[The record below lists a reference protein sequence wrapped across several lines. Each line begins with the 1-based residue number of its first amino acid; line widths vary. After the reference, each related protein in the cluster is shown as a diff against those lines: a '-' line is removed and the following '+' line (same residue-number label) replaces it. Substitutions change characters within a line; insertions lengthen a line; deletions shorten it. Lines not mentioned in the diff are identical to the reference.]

1 MKRGETQPGLKAEE
15 PTKAGKGGKAKKV
28 FDSNIADS
36 LDLLVEYLVENGVR
50 GIHPLIMG
58 EVEKRLIIKV
68 LERSRGN
75 KLQAAKLLGMSR
87 NTFHRKIQKLVDCCL
102 ITDGKPDV

>member
-1 MKRGETQPGLKAEE
+1 MKQGKTDVDPNSEVGEEQATLG
-15 PTKAGKGGKAKKV
+15 KAGIILESKIGH
-28 FDSNIADS
+28 SI
-36 LDLLVEYLVENGVR
+36 DLLVEYLVDNNVS

-75 KLQAAKLLGMSR
+75 KLQAARLLGMGR
-87 NTFHRKIQKLVDCCL
+87 NTFHRKMQRLFETLKLRSRDAQ
-102 ITDGKPDV
+102 T

>member
-1 MKRGETQPGLKAEE
+1 MKSERGNTNLGSDIEGVAIEDSSPGTISKY
-15 PTKAGKGGKAKKV
+15 
-28 FDSNIADS
+28 NIGDS
-36 LDLLVEYLVENGVR
+36 LDSLVEYLVDNNVE

-75 KLQAAKLLGMSR
+75 KLKAAKSLGLSR
-87 NTFHRKIQKLVDCCL
+87 NTFHRKVLKLKESFEILGIESDS
-102 ITDGKPDV
+102 

>member
-1 MKRGETQPGLKAEE
+1 MNRIKPDVSTEEDRDPETRPCLLD
-15 PTKAGKGGKAKKV
+15 AK
-28 FDSNIADS
+28 IGDS
-36 LDLLVEYLVENGVR
+36 LDLLVDYLVENRVI

-58 EVEKRLIIKV
+58 EIEKRLIIKV

-87 NTFHRKIQKLVDCCL
+87 NTFHRKIQKLGALDECL
-102 ITDGKPDV
+102 CTCESREDGSH

>member
-1 MKRGETQPGLKAEE
+1 MTSDKTDNVFDSEMQEKPRRT
-15 PTKAGKGGKAKKV
+15 GKAKAVLKT
-28 FDSNIADS
+28 NIADS
-36 LDLLVEYLVENGVR
+36 IDTLVEYLVDNNVK

-75 KLQAAKLLGMSR
+75 KLKAAKWLGMSR
-87 NTFHRKIQKLVDCCL
+87 NTFHRKIQKLVDSRG
-102 ITDGKPDV
+102 IEQGEPES

>member
-1 MKRGETQPGLKAEE
+1 MSRIKPDTPTEKDREPETRRCVLDA
-15 PTKAGKGGKAKKV
+15 
-28 FDSNIADS
+28 NIGDS
-36 LDLLVEYLVENGVR
+36 LDLLVDYLVENRVN

-58 EVEKRLIIKV
+58 EVEKRVIIKV

-87 NTFHRKIQKLVDCCL
+87 TTFHRKIQQLEALDECL
-102 ITDGKPDV
+102 RPDDNNTDESQ

>member
-1 MKRGETQPGLKAEE
+1 MKPDDKDPYSQPN
-15 PTKAGKGGKAKKV
+15 AGVSESDKPRTVLDA
-28 FDSNIADS
+28 NIADS
-36 LDLLVEYLVENGVR
+36 IDILVEYLVDNKIK

-75 KLQAAKLLGMSR
+75 KLQAAKLLGLSR
-87 NTFHRKIQKLVDCCL
+87 NTFSRKIQRLLESAGWADE
-102 ITDGKPDV
+102 DSGM

>member
-1 MKRGETQPGLKAEE
+1 MKQDKTDPGLQLGESVSGSDKPRTVLDA
-15 PTKAGKGGKAKKV
+15 
-28 FDSNIADS
+28 NIADS
-36 LDLLVEYLVENGVR
+36 IDMLVEYLVDNKID

-87 NTFHRKIQKLVDCCL
+87 NTFSRKIQKLSD
-102 ITDGKPDV
+102 TSSSSDEESEM

>member
-1 MKRGETQPGLKAEE
+1 MKPDKTDPALQLVENATESDKPRTVLDA
-15 PTKAGKGGKAKKV
+15 
-28 FDSNIADS
+28 NIADS
-36 LDLLVEYLVENGVR
+36 IDLLVEYLVDNKIN

-75 KLQAAKLLGMSR
+75 KLRAAKLLGMSR
-87 NTFHRKIQKLVDCCL
+87 NTFSRKIQKLADSGGSS
-102 ITDGKPDV
+102 DEESEM